1 MSTDLLSK
9 GLIAGLLSLALA
21 GNVFC
26 GYDRENGSES
36 EAEKEKGKRQKY
48 LPLINGLLFPVL
60 LLILFVLSL
69 ILYGRASTFKMLLNM
84 CFAVFLHI
92 SFYYLVLLM
101 ALPIIRKRVCAR
113 TCAAL
118 WLLPNYLYL
127 TQTPYMQLP
136 EPQMIL
142 RVPGKLPV
150 ILMVI
155 WTTGFTAVFLWN
167 IAGHLLFRRKILKH
181 SVPVTDLAVLG
192 LFRKELEEVKLKR
205 SGIQL
210 AVTEDV
216 SAPLTIGL
224 FRRSMRILLPQKQY
238 SAEELQLIFRHEL
251 VHISREDSWAKFF
264 MVFCTA
270 MCWFNPLMW
279 LAMKKSAE
287 DTERSCDETVLLG
300 ADESKRRQYAELIL
314 KAAGDERGFS
324 TCLSASAAA
333 VRYRLKAIVN
343 PGKRRTGAVVAGV
356 TFFLLCMTCGYVSL
370 AYGEDTGAVTVFR
383 SHSLEA
389 FTADEI
395 TVSGGEYVNGKD
407 YIDAEALTQYIAE
420 LPTQE
425 MTGDYSYSDDEKTLS
440 IFYESSY
447 GAVSV
452 ELYTD
457 YIKVLHHND
466 EYMLW
471 HAYYLPEP
479 VDWEYVDSIVPPLPQ
494 AEVFLSD
501 DTGRIP
507 HHIYATVTKLVRKQD
522 GNSVIFKDRGLQS
535 NEGIGV
541 YGKERDMDAAVT
553 FSMPL
558 ISDVEILAE
567 TLADTSVHTVPL
579 ESASDGITFQVPA
592 RPAHYTITASFQ
604 GTNGI
609 YEAAF
614 VFHVH
619 VSGADNGV

>member
-1 MSTDLLSK
+1 MSTDLLGK
-9 GLIAGLLSLALA
+9 GFMAFIFSLAFAASL
-21 GNVFC
+21 C
-26 GYDRENGSES
+26 YGYDRENGT
-36 EAEKEKGKRQKY
+36 EAEKGQKY
-48 LPLINGLLFPVL
+48 LPMIRGCLLPTVL
-60 LLILFVLSL
+60 LLLLIIGPLF
-69 ILYGRASTFKMLLNM
+69 YGRAYTFKRLLNT
-84 CFAVFLHI
+84 CIAVFPHI
-92 SFYYLVLLM
+92 SLYYLVLLM
-101 ALPIIRKRVCAR
+101 VLPFIRKHICAR
-113 TCAAL
+113 TCSAL
-118 WLLPNYLYL
+118 WLIPNYLYM
-127 TQTPYMQLP
+127 TQTSYMQTSQPRLV
-136 EPQMIL
+136 L

-155 WTTGFTAVFLWN
+155 WVTGFTAAFLWN
-167 IAGHLLFRRKILKH
+167 IAGHLLFRRKILKY

-264 MVFCTA
+264 MMFCTA

-287 DTERSCDETVLLG
+287 DAERSCDETVLLG
-300 ADESKRRQYAELIL
+300 ADETKRRQYAELIL

-343 PGKRRTGAVVAGV
+343 PGKRRTGAIVVGAS
-356 TFFLLCMTCGYVSL
+356 FFFLCMTCGYVSL

-383 SHSLEA
+383 SHSLEE

-395 TVSGGEYVNGKD
+395 TVSGGEYVNGRD

-425 MTGDYSYSDDEKTLS
+425 MTGDYSCSNNEKTLS
-440 IFYESSY
+440 IFYESPY
-447 GAVSV
+447 GDVNV
-452 ELYTD
+452 EVYTD
-457 YIKVLHHND
+457 YIKVLHMND
-466 EYMLW
+466 RHMLW
-471 HAYYLPEP
+471 HVYYLPEP

-501 DTGRIP
+501 DTGRKP

-522 GNSVIFKDRGLQS
+522 GKCVIFKDRKPQS
-535 NEGIGV
+535 NEAIGV
-541 YGKERDMDAAVT
+541 YGKELDMDAAVT

-567 TLADTSVHTVPL
+567 TWEDTSVHTVPL
-579 ESASDGITFQVPA
+579 ESTSDGITFQVPA

-619 VSGADNGV
+619 VSGADNDV